1 MQKFNVSGMSCAA
14 CVARV
19 EKSVRNVNGV
29 TECSVSLLTNSMIV
43 QGTASSAEIINA
55 VKNAGYSAQEI
66 IEDSARKVKQ
76 FDCRNEFEDKFK
88 QQKDDIKVLKKRLFW
103 SLGFLVVLMYFSM
116 GHSMLSLPLPSFFES
131 NYMAIALV
139 QFVLSGI
146 VLVINQKFFISGVKS
161 LIHGGPNMDTLV
173 AMGSG
178 ISFVWSIALLF
189 SMTDSLIKGE
199 TEKIMQTAH
208 SLYFESA
215 AMILTLIT
223 VGKLLE
229 AISKGR
235 TTDSLKALIKI
246 VPQTAIVIRKSDC
259 SEESCAIETNLEA
272 EVEIP
277 ASEVVKGDIFI
288 VRPGTRIPVDGIIIE
303 GTGSVDESA
312 MTGESVPVEKS
323 AGDSVAG
330 GTVNLNGFIKCRAVR
345 VGSDTAIS
353 RIIEM
358 VNEAAGTKAPVAK
371 LADKV
376 SGVFVPAVLAVAA
389 VTIFVWILTG
399 AQFGFALARG
409 ISVLVISCPCALGL
423 ATPVAVMVSSG
434 VGARNGILFKN
445 ATSLELS
452 GRLKVVALDKTGT
465 VTTGCPAVTDIFA
478 SDWCSERD
486 LLQVAASLEAKS
498 EHPFAKAVVAEALN
512 QNISLSEVSE
522 FKAYGG
528 KGISGFIDGCVVR
541 AGNALFCADAV
552 GRTEKDDENAERLAR
567 QGKTPLYFER
577 NGRYMGCI
585 AVADVIKKDSF
596 GAVKEFK
603 RLGIEL
609 VLLTG
614 DNQITAE
621 EIAHQCGISSVIA
634 GVLPEQKAEV
644 IRKLKA
650 RGVVAMIGD
659 GTNDAPALAEADIG
673 IAIGAGTD
681 IAVDSADVVLVKN
694 SIMDAVKAVQLG
706 RKTLRNIKENLFWA
720 FIYNIIGIPLA
731 AGAYIHAFGWTL
743 SPMFGAAAMSLSSF
757 CVVTNAL
764 RLNLMFKKKNK
775 VTENI
780 DNEFSGGKKMKR
792 TINVKGMMCE
802 HCEMHVQ
809 KALEKISGIEKVKA
823 DHKAGIVEIE
833 FSSEVADSALKAAV
847 EEAGYEMV

>member
-1 MQKFNVSGMSCAA
+1 MQKFSVSGMSCAA

-29 TECSVSLLTNSMIV
+29 TECAVSLLTNSMTV
-43 QGTASSAEIINA
+43 QGTASSADIVKA
-55 VKNAGYSAQEI
+55 VVDAGYSAREVA
-66 IEDSARKVKQ
+66 EDSAGRVNKSGNGDNFGDG
-76 FDCRNEFEDKFK
+76 FD
-88 QQKDDIKVLKKRLFW
+88 QQKDEIKVLKNRLLW
-103 SLGFLVVLMYFSM
+103 SCGFLVVLMYFSM
-116 GHSMLSLPLPSFFES
+116 GHTMLSFPLPSFFES
-131 NYMAIALV
+131 NCVAVALV
-139 QFVLSGI
+139 QLVLSGI
-146 VLVINQKFFISGVKS
+146 VLVINQKFFISGMKS
-161 LIHGGPNMDTLV
+161 LSHGGPNMDTLV
-173 AMGSG
+173 AMGAG
-178 ISFVWSIALLF
+178 ISFVWSIVVLF
-189 SMTDSLIKGE
+189 SMTDSLVKGE
-199 TEKIMQTAH
+199 TEKVLYASH
-208 SLYFESA
+208 FLYFESA

-223 VGKLLE
+223 VGKMLE
-229 AISKGR
+229 AVSKGR

-246 VPQTAIVIRKSDC
+246 VPQTAVVVRNSVC
-259 SEESCAIETNLEA
+259 SEKKCGLEDEPEI

-277 ASEVVKGDIFI
+277 AAEVVKGDIFV

-303 GTGSVDESA
+303 GTGTVDESA

-358 VNEAAGTKAPVAK
+358 VKEAAETKAPVAK
-371 LADKV
+371 IADKV
-376 SGVFVPAVLAVAA
+376 SGVFVPAVLAVAV
-389 VTIFVWILTG
+389 VTVFVWIMCG
-399 AQFGFALARG
+399 AQIGFALARG

-445 ATSLELS
+445 AASLEIS
-452 GRLKVVALDKTGT
+452 GKVRVVALDKTGT
-465 VTTGCPAVTDIFA
+465 VTKGIPVVTDIAA
-478 SDWCSERD
+478 SDGFSDEE
-486 LLQVAASLEAKS
+486 LLQIAASLEAKS
-498 EHPFAKAVVAEALN
+498 EHPFAKAVVAEAHKR
-512 QNISLSEVSE
+512 NISLLSAYE

-528 KGISGFIDGCVVR
+528 KGISGVVDGCAVR
-541 AGNALFCADAV
+541 AGNALFCTDAA
-552 GRTEKDDENAERLAR
+552 GRTEKDDENAERFAR

-577 NGRYMGCI
+577 NGRYAGCI
-585 AVADVIKKDSF
+585 AVADVLKEDSF
-596 GAVKEFK
+596 AAVKEFQ
-603 RLGIEL
+603 RIGVET

-621 EIAHQCGISSVIA
+621 EIARQCGINTVIA
-634 GVLPEQKAEV
+634 GVLPGQKAEV

-681 IAVDSADVVLVKN
+681 IAVDSADIILVKN

-706 RKTLRNIKENLFWA
+706 RKTLKNIKENLFWA
-720 FIYNIIGIPLA
+720 FIYNILGIPLA
-731 AGAYIHAFGWTL
+731 AGAYIRAFGWTL
-743 SPMFGAAAMSLSSF
+743 NPMFGAAAMSLSSF

-764 RLNLMFKKKNK
+764 RLNLMFRKKKK
-775 VTENI
+775 ISENMY
-780 DNEFSGGKKMKR
+780 NEFSGGRKMKR

-809 KALEKISGIEKVKA
+809 KALEKIPNIEKAKA
-823 DHKAGIVEIE
+823 DHNAGIVEIE
-833 FSSEVADSALKAAV
+833 YSAEVDDSALKSAI
-847 EEAGYEMV
+847 EDAGYEMD